1 MSCSNPFNHA
11 IEEVKKTLSKSY
23 VVPIQRKDWYDLVSN
38 YETDF
43 DEVDDEN
50 EFLRP
55 GKCSMNC

>member
-11 IEEVKKTLSKSY
+11 IEEVKGTFSKSY
-23 VVPIQRKDWYDLVSN
+23 GVPIQRKDWYDLVSN